1 MNAAQPFE
9 TMPGPRALYAGGG
22 GLIMLYVVFVALDG
36 RELYAC
42 PAADMLPEE
51 KRATK
56 WDLANEYGLRPREIY
71 ITHAMR

>member
-1 MNAAQPFE
+1 
-9 TMPGPRALYAGGG
+9 
-22 GLIMLYVVFVALDG
+22 MLYVIFVALDG

-42 PAADMLPEE
+42 PACDMLPEE

-56 WDLANEYGLRPREIY
+56 WDLASRYGLRPREIY